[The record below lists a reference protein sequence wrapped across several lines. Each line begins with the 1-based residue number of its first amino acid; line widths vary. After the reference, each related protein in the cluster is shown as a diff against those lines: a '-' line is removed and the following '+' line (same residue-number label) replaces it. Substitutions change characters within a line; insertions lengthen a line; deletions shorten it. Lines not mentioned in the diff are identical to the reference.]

1 MGGVFININKKK
13 VVHLIAFNIN
23 NDKRLGDECYIDGVD
38 VYVKYGAD
46 LKEFYMLPGAIT
58 LDCKENTG
66 QSGFNVFS
74 DTLEGKG
81 AVMVFYVCGHS
92 NEDLI
97 SNVSNLILA
106 CRKCVV
112 QTASSR
118 FEFPAVMTEYSIEA
132 TGVEFYNL
140 VTINLMVIKRLP
152 LVTEKLTGAGIITN
166 PGNQES
172 GMRLEITPANALS
185 SFTIEGI
192 TIKNLK
198 AKETFILDGIE
209 GEVTVGGI
217 NRFQDTDLIDFPKI
231 KPGMNEITMSA
242 NVPVRISFYPVFL

>member
-1 MGGVFININKKK
+1 M
-13 VVHLIAFNIN
+13 IAFNIN

-38 VYVKYGAD
+38 VYEKYGAD

-106 CRKCVV
+106 CRQCVV

-118 FEFPAVMTEYSIEA
+118 FEFPAVTTEYSIEA
-132 TGVEFYNL
+132 TGVDFYDL

-152 LVTEKLTGAGIITN
+152 LVTENLTGTGIITN

-172 GMRLEITPANALS
+172 GMRLEITPVTALS

-192 TIKNLK
+192 TMKNLK
-198 AKETFILDGIE
+198 AKETVILDGIE
-209 GEVTVGGI
+209 GEVTAGGI
-217 NRFQDTDLIDFPKI
+217 NRFQGTDLIDFPKI

>member
-1 MGGVFININKKK
+1 M
-13 VVHLIAFNIN
+13 IAFNVN
-23 NDKRLGDECYIDGVD
+23 NDKRLGDECYIDGID
-38 VYVKYGAD
+38 VYEKYGAD

-106 CRKCVV
+106 CRQCVV

-118 FEFPAVMTEYSIEA
+118 FEFPAVTTEYSIEA
-132 TGVEFYNL
+132 TGVDFYDL

-152 LVTEKLTGAGIITN
+152 LVTENLTGTGIITN

-172 GMRLEITPANALS
+172 GMRLEITPVTALS

-209 GEVTVGGI
+209 GEVTAGGI
-217 NRFQDTDLIDFPKI
+217 NRFQGTDLIDFPKI

>member
-1 MGGVFININKKK
+1 M
-13 VVHLIAFNIN
+13 IAFNIN